1 MATAPIKEKRIKRL
15 EKQLKK
21 HIQQPEYYGYYEL
34 GGPPV
39 QVEEGK
45 FNYTVVSE
53 PRVVFTRKGR
63 IMAKIQ
69 TLKNTKQ

>member
-1 MATAPIKEKRIKRL
+1 MAVAPTKEKRIKRL

-34 GGPPV
+34 AGPPV
-39 QVEEGK
+39 QAEEGK
-45 FNYTVVSE
+45 YNYAVVSE
-53 PRVVFTRKGR
+53 PRLVLTRKGR

-69 TLKNTKQ
+69 TLKSTK